1 VRIAL
6 AQATALVSRDEAFD
20 ARTAERLFRIGLT
33 DSAEVLIG
41 PALLAHLCEAAPGI
55 RLRLSSTERLFD
67 ELDADQLDLGVGYGP
82 LPEGQAHHKRRVLST
97 DSFLCMF
104 NAERVGVSPSIGS
117 SSVHPFLPS
126 LT

>member
-20 ARTAERLFRIGLT
+20 ARTAERLFRMVLT
-33 DSAEVLIG
+33 YSAEVLIG
-41 PALLAHLCEAAPGI
+41 PALPAHLCEAAPGI

-82 LPEGQAHHKRRVLST
+82 LPEGQAHHKRR
-97 DSFLCMF
+97 
-104 NAERVGVSPSIGS
+104 AQ
-117 SSVHPFLPS
+117 H
-126 LT
+126 